1 LSKKRF
7 VALVSAAALV
17 SAIAIPAGAAPRTK
31 SNFALKGEARGLE
44 LAIAGQGVTLGLAL
58 AQSDSTPRALG
69 VGAGQ
74 CELLGA
80 EADPTQLPCSDDNT
94 ARSEYPGDPGSTDLI
109 CKGGLPAPLGDVIK
123 LDAACGSSKT
133 TFKRGV
139 AQTVSQGKVASLSA
153 KLPVGLSLV
162 PLDVD
167 VNQVDQIVDT
177 LTQALAPVLDV
188 APAEV
193 REVLEGV
200 EETADDTTDDA
211 QGVVDG
217 LLEII
222 QGLDATDALKIELG
236 ISDSK
241 ITRKG
246 SLISSSSEAAGAKIG
261 LIGLPGV
268 GTKDELLQAADPLTN
283 GLVIIEVGTS
293 RASASVNKATAASS
307 SAASAAIVTVRV
319 RDITKPEPTYVEVSV
334 APGETVTVLAGT
346 PAESTITAADST
358 TEQGPGSASAVADA
372 VRLHLL
378 KGVNGGVELG
388 IAGTTAI
395 ATADIEEEEV
405 APPVVKGRP
414 PTTLPLTGAQ
424 DMSIIALVMLVAAA
438 GVLVLRRR
446 TNNN

>member
-1 LSKKRF
+1 MSKKRL

-17 SAIAIPAGAAPRTK
+17 SAFAIPAGAAPKTK

-44 LAIAGQGVTLGLAL
+44 LAVGGQGVTLGLAL

-74 CELLGA
+74 CDLLGA
-80 EADPTQLPCSDDNT
+80 EADPAQLPCAEDNT
-94 ARSEYPGDPGSTDLI
+94 ARSEYPGNPGSADLI
-109 CKGGLPAPLGDVIK
+109 CKGGLPAPLGDIIK

-177 LTQALAPVLDV
+177 LTESLAPVLDV

-200 EETADDTTDDA
+200 EETADETTDEA
-211 QGVVDG
+211 QEVVDG

-222 QGLDATDALKIELG
+222 QGIDATDALAVELG
-236 ISDSK
+236 LSDSK

-268 GTKDELLQAADPLTN
+268 GSEGELLQPADPLTN

-293 RASASVNKATAASS
+293 RASASVDKATAAST

-334 APGETVTVLAGT
+334 APGQTVTVLEGT

-358 TEQGPGSASAVADA
+358 TEQAPGSASAVANA

-388 IAGTTAI
+388 VAGTTAV
-395 ATADIEEEEV
+395 ATADIEEV
-405 APPVVKGRP
+405 AAPPVVKNRP
-414 PTTLPLTGAQ
+414 PTTLPLTGAR
-424 DMSIIALVMLVAAA
+424 DTSIVALVMLVAAA
-438 GVLVLRRR
+438 GVLALRRR
-446 TNNN
+446 FSN